1 MEMQVFSLTRFYR
14 LLDCCLSAFFFFFL
28 SVIILK
34 FPFLPKVDLSLLAQQ
49 DLAQVSLSF
58 PICLHPGRDTTECP
72 VGSRA
77 NLSCRRVSDLEVL
90 TAPLLVVSRKLY

>member
-1 MEMQVFSLTRFYR
+1 MQPFSLTRFYR
-14 LLDCCLSAFFFFFL
+14 LLDCCLSAFFFFL

-34 FPFLPKVDLSLLAQQ
+34 FPFLPKVDLSLLARQ

-58 PICLHPGRDTTECP
+58 PVCLYPSQDTTECP
-72 VGSRA
+72 VESRA
-77 NLSCRRVSDLEVL
+77 NLSCCRVSDLEVL